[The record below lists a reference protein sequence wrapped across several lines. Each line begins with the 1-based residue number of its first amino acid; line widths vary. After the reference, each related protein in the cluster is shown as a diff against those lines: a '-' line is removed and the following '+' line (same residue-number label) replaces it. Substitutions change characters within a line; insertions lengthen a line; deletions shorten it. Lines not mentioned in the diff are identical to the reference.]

1 MNSTQA
7 IKTIESSIDCDLMDV
22 KNISKMIESFTELS
36 SLQRA
41 YKHFSHCKSIFDES
55 DYNENKIIESIIE
68 YNVKDENL
76 LKAAH
81 TTPQDFIMHLGFY
94 IDDEEKGKEYKN
106 LLFVIANKL
115 LESIDFKF
123 FNASLLLSL
132 NMPVCSGI
140 MSMDDDMEDWII
152 QEKLSLEFDGFD
164 VTNNDHY
171 LHALK
176 NARNISL
183 ARLCII
189 KALYQDDEDVAQ
201 NSILK
206 LQDMMSHYYNDQ
218 IPEEMYERIWQ
229 RTIELD
235 LEFSAEF

>member
-41 YKHFSHCKSIFDES
+41 YEHFCICKSIFDES

-132 NMPVCSGI
+132 NISFISGVI
-140 MSMDDDMEDWII
+140 DDTVD

-189 KALYQDDEDVAQ
+189 KALYQDDENAAQ

-218 IPEEMYERIWQ
+218 VPEEMYERIWQ